1 LFMAT
6 NIGVL
11 IDGTLAKNADDLK
24 TEILTTL
31 LQ

>member
-1 LFMAT
+1 MAT

-11 IDGTLAKNADDLK
+11 VDGTLSKKADDLK
-24 TEILTTL
+24 TEILTTV